1 MGNTEILITVSILC
15 DVILFGLIF
24 WLFAKIRS
32 LSPKRVD
39 MLIRHLKESRVLAK
53 RLEKLVKEKAE
64 IAQRLEGHLKEGA
77 LGNNSAYSMK
87 EQVISLREQ
96 GLDPKQIAQKTGL
109 STGEVDF
116 ILSVEDVSVG

>member
-39 MLIRHLKESRVLAK
+39 MLIRHLKESRELAK
-53 RLEKLVKEKAE
+53 RLERLVEEKAE
-64 IAQRLEGHLKEGA
+64 IAQRLEGHLTEVSSG
-77 LGNNSAYSMK
+77 SSSTYSMK
-87 EQVISLREQ
+87 EQVIALREQ

-116 ILSVEDVSVG
+116 ILSVEGVSVG